1 MTIEQA
7 IKTVESIIQSTKE
20 MIKTER
26 EKGDTDFV
34 VYLTQQ
40 NRALETLLN
49 YVKGQLN

>member
-7 IKTVESIIQSTKE
+7 IKTVEFIIDINKGL
-20 MIKTER
+20 IER
-26 EKGDTDFV
+26 EEEDNFAIFLV
-34 VYLTQQ
+34 QQ